1 MTSDYVPIDCDQ
13 HSVLE
18 LLAMRRAAVTARTGD
33 AAGGICLL
41 EGVVADVTTRSG
53 AEYLILQ
60 DAAGEGLAVR
70 LDWLL
75 ELRDGSGHR
84 LRRQKIDP
92 GELGGI
98 SN

>member
-18 LLAMRRAAVTARTGD
+18 LLAMRRAAVTARAGD

-60 DAAGEGLAVR
+60 DATGKGLVVR
-70 LDWLL
+70 LDRLL
-75 ELRDGSGHR
+75 ELRDGAGHR
-84 LRRQKIDP
+84 LWRQKIDP
-92 GELGGI
+92 GELGKI
-98 SN
+98 TS